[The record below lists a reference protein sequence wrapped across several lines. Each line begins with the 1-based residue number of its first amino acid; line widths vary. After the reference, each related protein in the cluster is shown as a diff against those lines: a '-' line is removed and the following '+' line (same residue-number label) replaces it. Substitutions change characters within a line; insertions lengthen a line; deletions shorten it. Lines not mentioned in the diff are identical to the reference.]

1 MKNTVCFVD
10 AVVETVVIYEQSV
23 ETVVDTVWT
32 LLGTT
37 LYPVDTVEL
46 ERYSRLFHTPLLNS
60 TVSTGYKVV
69 RNSVHTVST
78 TVSTDCS

>member
-37 LYPVDTVEL
+37 LNPVDTVEL
-46 ERYSRLFHTPLLNS
+46 ER
-60 TVSTGYKVV
+60 
-69 RNSVHTVST
+69 
-78 TVSTDCS
+78 